1 MAPRFLDHPGPAPD
15 ALPMHR
21 TRTLFPALGA
31 FATVATSVLL
41 GLAAFLASPAPAYA
55 ADACSPVF
63 NFFDQNA
70 TNGGNLNPGGTGI
83 NLAYNSG
90 TTFTATTVNGGVG
103 YTNGV
108 LLNIDIWSLDPAGC
122 AGLGKSN
129 FYVDFSRW
137 HEAIAGRTTSGGTA
151 AASVADNWGSVD
163 NIPATRLT
171 TASFRADWSNDYTGL
186 FSLDSPDTTVASG
199 TSYTVYGDVTACDVA
214 QGASVNGF
222 SPGWGRRSADGG
234 LGYGIF
240 YWLAGSATTTN
251 SKYYDTSEKTGG
263 GGKGFC
269 INHVNT
275 GWSPYFHGYD
285 TIVYDT
291 VAPLITTFTA
301 PPTNGTATLT
311 IAATDSS
318 TPWLMAFSNSP
329 ACAATSTSSAVWSN
343 WEPYATSKSGWAINT
358 TAYGGSTGE
367 GAKTTCIRVMDRAGN
382 IAMDTL
388 SVRYDVSAPV
398 CTAALNA
405 GAGWTASTTVSVAL
419 VCSDASGTNQMRF
432 SNNGSNWTPYEAFA
446 SSKTGW
452 SIVTGYGGTAG
463 DGSKTV
469 TATVTDLAG
478 NAGTV
483 ADTIGLDRTGP
494 VISGFS
500 PSGSSVATN
509 LSAYPVGFATA
520 DAGAGGVVTYLA
532 RGEAAATSATCSD
545 TGWSTYGTESYAT
558 SGFVSVG
565 LAHAT
570 CYRWRVRAVDALGN
584 ETTAVS
590 GTLLVDQVA
599 PVINAFLLG
608 DGSGL
613 STTPSVAASVTA
625 SDGLSGITGVR
636 WSTDA
641 GYDWASTPWLA
652 YDNTTRYP
660 TLTLTDGAGDYGLA
674 VQVRDAA
681 GNIATSNGVIGLQTT
696 TRMPQLVLG
705 ARIVDCAAPG
715 NTLSVN
721 SSGTVYWP
729 VGRDL
734 CLVPL
739 PATSTGGVKVVNGV
753 TYTGT
758 LAASGPLSFTLVSG
772 DPCVAPCSG
781 VVGRFPAE
789 AYGQTRPYSDG
800 SAATYLRLRLDR
812 ETTNAATSL
821 TAVSLAV
828 RVTVTVT
835 WSAPGYASTTETY
848 SALLQLQIR
857 SLATG
862 QRPG

>member
-1 MAPRFLDHPGPAPD
+1 M
-15 ALPMHR
+15 
-21 TRTLFPALGA
+21 
-31 FATVATSVLL
+31 
-41 GLAAFLASPAPAYA
+41 
-55 ADACSPVF
+55 
-63 NFFDQNA
+63 
-70 TNGGNLNPGGTGI
+70 
-83 NLAYNSG
+83 
-90 TTFTATTVNGGVG
+90 
-103 YTNGV
+103 
-108 LLNIDIWSLDPAGC
+108 
-122 AGLGKSN
+122 
-129 FYVDFSRW
+129 
-137 HEAIAGRTTSGGTA
+137 
-151 AASVADNWGSVD
+151 
-163 NIPATRLT
+163 
-171 TASFRADWSNDYTGL
+171 
-186 FSLDSPDTTVASG
+186 
-199 TSYTVYGDVTACDVA
+199 
-214 QGASVNGF
+214 
-222 SPGWGRRSADGG
+222 
-234 LGYGIF
+234 
-240 YWLAGSATTTN
+240 
-251 SKYYDTSEKTGG
+251 
-263 GGKGFC
+263 
-269 INHVNT
+269 
-275 GWSPYFHGYD
+275 
-285 TIVYDT
+285 
-291 VAPLITTFTA
+291 
-301 PPTNGTATLT
+301 
-311 IAATDSS
+311 
-318 TPWLMAFSNSP
+318 
-329 ACAATSTSSAVWSN
+329 WSN
-343 WEPYATSKSGWAINT
+343 WETSATSKAGWAINT

-367 GAKTTCIRVMDRAGN
+367 GVKSVCIRVMDRAGN
-382 IAMDTL
+382 IAKSTL

-398 CTAALNA
+398 CTAALDA
-405 GAGWTASTTVSVAL
+405 GADWTAGSEVAVTL
-419 VCSDASGTNQMRF
+419 VCTDASGVNQMRF

-452 SIVTGYGGTAG
+452 AIDAGYGATAG
-463 DGSKTV
+463 DGTKTV

-483 ADTIGLDRTGP
+483 ADAIGLDRTGP

-500 PSGSSVATN
+500 PSGSSIATN

-520 DAGAGGVVTYLA
+520 DAGVGAVVTYLA
-532 RGEAAATSATCSD
+532 RGQVAATSATCPGA
-545 TGWSTYGTESYAT
+545 GWSAYGTESYAT

-652 YDNTTRYP
+652 YAGNRAP
-660 TLTLTDGAGDYGLA
+660 TLTLADGAGDYGVA

-681 GNIATSNGVIGLQTT
+681 GNIATSSGVIGLQTA

-715 NTLSVN
+715 ATLSVN

-739 PATSTGGVKVVNGV
+739 PTASVAGSKTVAGV
-753 TYTGT
+753 TYTGSM
-758 LAASGPLSFTLVSG
+758 AASGPVSFALVSG
-772 DPCVAPCSG
+772 NPCVAPCAG

-789 AYGQTRPYSDG
+789 AYGQTRLYSAG
-800 SAATYLRLRLDR
+800 SASTYLRLRLDR
-812 ETTNAATSL
+812 ETTDAATSL
-821 TAVSLAV
+821 TAVSLV
-828 RVTVTVT
+828 VQVTVTVT
-835 WSAPGYASTTETY
+835 WSAPGYASSTETY